1 LRCDRISPGCS
12 FAHLRANF
20 IAKTP
25 DCSDSSRQFPQK
37 FSPSEKYHLHKFQ
50 LQKIGRKSSRSN
62 REKIPYG
69 TQVLQGVYRGGGLA
83 EVLSHFRSMI
93 TCGANHLSPAGTGI
107 PRWFNSSRAT
117 SSGQNQPLP
126 SVKCLPCGKILR
138 RLGLQKASAAPH
150 IYCKPAGQPP
160 NPRKFPSPVWQMCPG
175 SPRSLR

>member
-1 LRCDRISPGCS
+1 VIAHGNSPKNFPRRKNIISTNSSCKKLDENP
-12 FAHLRANF
+12 RVP
-20 IAKTP
+20 IA
-25 DCSDSSRQFPQK
+25 
-37 FSPSEKYHLHKFQ
+37 
-50 LQKIGRKSSRSN
+50 RKSPMGPRC
-62 REKIPYG
+62 
-69 TQVLQGVYRGGGLA
+69 YRGCTGGGGLA